1 MKREGL
7 KCPATVQRVQR
18 VWIGAVKKEMTQIPL
33 RLTVISTVAGQP
45 TIGKPLI
52 GQAREALINSQSL
65 LL

>member
-7 KCPATVQRVQR
+7 KCPTTVQRIQR

-52 GQAREALINSQSL
+52 GQARDALINS
-65 LL
+65 